1 MKIRLLLFFLLFL
14 HFSFAQTVIKGVV
27 KNEAGIGIPGVRIS
41 VENTTYG
48 VASNNNG
55 AYFLEV
61 ENQSQVIIKYG
72 MFGFETT
79 IDTIVLSG
87 PTVIHDI
94 VLRRE
99 AEQLGEVEVVA
110 EKGDVAKEIMQ
121 KVIDTK
127 KNIQRQYETY
137 QCETYIKTS
146 LEKEDRFQG
155 LKDVKEL
162 ANPDGLESD
171 VNIPVRQKMN
181 FIESYSITRFKQND
195 TYRESVLAHNDY
207 SEKSNSTVTVSANFS
222 DPNSILPSQSIAYNP
237 YIFFEKVQDGDFDPY
252 QNLINL
258 PKVSSNPLVSP
269 IALNAFI
276 NYKFSLVGVF
286 EENGQEI
293 FDILVEPRFS
303 EAPLFSGH
311 LYIIDSL
318 WVIKSMDLSINPSA
332 MAYFK
337 DFRIIQDYEQIEG
350 KWVPVRREFSYTI
363 NDGMNIV
370 MANTRVSHKNYL
382 FNLDFDKNTFKNVLM
397 DYDVDAFNKDSA
409 YWANTRPIQLKEE
422 ELAFIHEQD
431 SIEKLLTSDAYI
443 DSVNTEYNRLRFWDF
458 VLSGVGFRN
467 REKQQEIYI
476 NPLISQIVPFGVG
489 GYRHRLGGM
498 YSKEFENAQKIRVN
512 GTIDYGFRNKDLKG
526 DLGIEYT
533 FDPLHFGSFKIS
545 GGDNYDFVTMEQSI
559 ANFFSPSNYVR
570 KTFINISQ
578 RYELVN
584 GLYGK
589 VTFDY
594 STRRDI
600 SYIAPGPVY
609 DTLSQIFDWPLPVP
623 YETYTVS
630 ILEFQ
635 FIYRF
640 KQKYILKG
648 NKKLI
653 VGTEMPELRLRYK
666 AGIPRLFGS
675 DVNFNFLEISA
686 SDKITF
692 GTFGDMKWS
701 VEAGTF
707 FGKMADQV
715 QYVERQFFRGSDVFF
730 FSNPL
735 STMQLLDATFNTTQ
749 PYLQAFAIHHF
760 KGAIMN
766 KIPLINKLK
775 LELVAGAGMLLIDS
789 ENYEHI
795 EFYAGLERKLKIRS
809 QLFKVGVFYV
819 VRQNNASSVSLNFK
833 IGLDFFNSFT
843 NNWSY

>member
-1 MKIRLLLFFLLFL
+1 MKSRLLFL
-14 HFSFAQTVIKGVV
+14 FILAISSSFGQTIIKGIV

-41 VENTTYG
+41 IENTTYG

-55 AYFLEV
+55 AYFLVIEDL
-61 ENQSQVIIKYG
+61 SQVVIKYG
-72 MFGFETT
+72 MFGFETR
-79 IDTIVLSG
+79 IDTIQLTGS
-87 PTVIHDI
+87 TMNHDVI
-94 VLRRE
+94 LRRE

-110 EKGDVAKEIMQ
+110 EKGDVAKEIIQ
-121 KVIDTK
+121 KVIDNK
-127 KNIQRQYETY
+127 KIIQGQFETY

-146 LEKEDRFQG
+146 LEKEDRFKL
-155 LKDVKEL
+155 LKDAKEL
-162 ANPDGLESD
+162 ASQSGGDPNT
-171 VNIPVRQKMN
+171 NIPVRQKMN
-181 FIESYSITRFKQND
+181 FIESNSITRFKQSD
-195 TYRESVLAHNDY
+195 TYRETILAHNDH
-207 SEKSNSTVTVSANFS
+207 SEKSNSTVTVSADFS
-222 DPNSILPSQSIAYNP
+222 DPNSILPSQTIAYNP

-252 QNLINL
+252 QNLLNL
-258 PKVSSNPLVSP
+258 PKVSANPLVSP
-269 IALNAFI
+269 LAINTFI

-293 FDILVEPRFS
+293 FDIQVDPRFS

-311 LYIIDSL
+311 LYVIDSL

-337 DFRIIQDYEQIEG
+337 DFRIIQDYEQIDG

-363 NDGMNIV
+363 NDGMSIV
-370 MANTRVSHKNYL
+370 MGNTRVSHKNYL
-382 FNLDFDKNTFKNVLM
+382 FNLEFDKNTFKNILM

-409 YWANTRPIQLKEE
+409 YWANTRPLQLKEE
-422 ELAFIHEQD
+422 ELAFIREQD
-431 SIEKLLTSDAYI
+431 SIEQVLMSDAYI
-443 DSVNTEYNRLRFWDF
+443 DSVNTEYNRLRFWDI

-467 REKQQEIYI
+467 REKQQEIFI

-489 GYRHRLGGM
+489 GYRHRLGGI
-498 YSKEFENAQKIRVN
+498 YSKEFENAQKIKFN

-526 DLGIEYT
+526 ELGVEYT
-533 FDPLHFGSFKIS
+533 FDPLHFGSFKLA

-559 ANFFSPSNYVR
+559 ANFFSPANYVR
-570 KTFINISQ
+570 KTFVNVSQ
-578 RYELVN
+578 RYELIN

-589 VTFDY
+589 VSFDY
-594 STRRDI
+594 STRSDI
-600 SYIAPGPVY
+600 SDINPGPVY
-609 DTLSQIFDWPLPVP
+609 DTLSKLLDWPLPEP

-640 KQKYILKG
+640 KQKYILKP

-666 AGIPRLFGS
+666 LGIPNLFGS

-707 FGKMADQV
+707 FGKTADQV
-715 QYVERQFFRGSDVFF
+715 QYVERRFFRGADFFF

-735 STMQLLDATFNTTQ
+735 STMQLLNYTFNTTQ
-749 PYLQAFAIHHF
+749 PYLQAFVIHHF

-766 KIPLINKLK
+766 KIPLINKLR
-775 LELVAGAGMLLIDS
+775 LELVAGAAMLLIDS

-795 EFYAGLERKLKIRS
+795 EFYAGLERKIKIRS
-809 QLFKVGVFYV
+809 QLFKVGVFYA
-819 VRQNNASSVSLNFK
+819 VRQNNETSVNLQFK

-843 NNWSY
+843 NDWSY